1 MLDRT
6 ITIFF
11 SFLLSLII
19 IDEMEWKGKLILCLL
34 QIWNVII

>member
-11 SFLLSLII
+11 LLSLII
-19 IDEMEWKGKLILCLL
+19 IDKMEWKGKLILCLL